1 MLLWDKEEICLFGI
15 NMAFDAVQK
24 RAVVPIWFCPSY
36 FLLKNFPFL
45 MESSSYV
52 HSFIQQTLIDAYFV
66 LNTVP
71 DTGDK
76 HFWIK
81 VMLDARLIFL
91 SVICF

>member
-1 MLLWDKEEICLFGI
+1 
-15 NMAFDAVQK
+15 
-24 RAVVPIWFCPSY
+24 
-36 FLLKNFPFL
+36 

-76 HFWIK
+76 HFWIR

-91 SVICF
+91 SVICFWSLFPPMITNMIHNIVLHITYSSFQKCRFFVTALF